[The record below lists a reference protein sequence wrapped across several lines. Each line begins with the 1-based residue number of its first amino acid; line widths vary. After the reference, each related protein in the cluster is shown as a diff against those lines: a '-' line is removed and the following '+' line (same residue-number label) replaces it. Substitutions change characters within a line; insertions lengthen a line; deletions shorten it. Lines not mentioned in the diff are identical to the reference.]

1 MIRRLT
7 SLVRQIV
14 GRFIEMSKSEYYMMV
29 AVMVLPVGLILFLEG
44 EKVAGVGM
52 VAVGI
57 LSWIVGLLTL

>member
-1 MIRRLT
+1 
-7 SLVRQIV
+7 
-14 GRFIEMSKSEYYMMV
+14 MSKSEYYMMV
-29 AVMVLPVGLILFLEG
+29 AVMALPVGLILFLEG